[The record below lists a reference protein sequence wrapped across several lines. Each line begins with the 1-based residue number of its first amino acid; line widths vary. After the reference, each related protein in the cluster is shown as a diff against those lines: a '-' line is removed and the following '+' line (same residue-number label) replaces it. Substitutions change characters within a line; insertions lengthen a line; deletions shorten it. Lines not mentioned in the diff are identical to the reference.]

1 MVTDHKGKAYK
12 TLKEM
17 AVSYGVKYSTF
28 LMRRKAG
35 YSLEESLEGKILG
48 PDGKRYVSDKALSE
62 AYAVRPDRF
71 AKRKQRGWST
81 NECINGKSR
90 KK

>member
-1 MVTDHKGKAYK
+1 MVTDHKGIRYS

-28 LMRRKAG
+28 HMRRKAG
-35 YSLEESLEGKILG
+35 FTLEESLEGKVQG
-48 PDGKRYVSDKALSE
+48 PDGKRYNSDKALSE
-62 AYAVRPDRF
+62 AYGVRPDRF

-81 NECINGKSR
+81 NECISGKSR